1 VTSHLDRAFGALL
14 IAFAVTAITLIG
26 RLFQ

>member
-1 VTSHLDRAFGALL
+1 MTTHFDRAFGPLL